1 MLILH
6 QIEIIYAAKIR
17 YIFRF
22 CKYLS
27 FNNVNVL
34 QEHKLSQPS
43 YIYVI
48 PIQECYMLPYSGE
61 KVSPRQVSVPKTYTV
76 PVPREC
82 LDTAF
87 AQFVATTHP
96 RVPTFPTCLVWRAP
110 LPPPQPVRQVLFLY
124 LRAVW
129 FACFTLNS
137 ADLCVFKCDINCED
151 N

>member
-1 MLILH
+1 MPQRYDISSDFANIYRLIMLMCYKSINFL
-6 QIEIIYAAKIR
+6 ISAK
-17 YIFRF
+17 
-22 CKYLS
+22 L
-27 FNNVNVL
+27 
-34 QEHKLSQPS
+34 
-43 YIYVI
+43 YVI
-48 PIQECYMLPYSGE
+48 PIQECYRLPYSGE

-96 RVPTFPTCLVWRAP
+96 RVPTCLVWRAP
-110 LPPPQPVRQVLFLY
+110 LPPPQPVRQVLLLY

>member
-1 MLILH
+1 MPQRYYISSDFANIYRLIMLMCHKSINFL
-6 QIEIIYAAKIR
+6 ISAK
-17 YIFRF
+17 
-22 CKYLS
+22 L
-27 FNNVNVL
+27 
-34 QEHKLSQPS
+34 
-43 YIYVI
+43 YVI
-48 PIQECYMLPYSGE
+48 PIQECYRLPYSGE

-137 ADLCVFKCDINCED
+137 ADLRVFKCDINCED